1 MRSIFFFVVVTY
13 VSMNA
18 AFAQDANA
26 GKTLFQECA
35 ACHSIKPGEVLT
47 APSLAGVYGRKAGTS
62 DGFRYTNAMK
72 KSGITWNEE
81 SLDSYLADPQ
91 AAIPGNRMPY
101 SGMANS
107 SDRKNLIAYLKTI

>member
-1 MRSIFFFVVVTY
+1 MRSIFFFALAIYAST
-13 VSMNA
+13 NA
-18 AFAQDANA
+18 AFAQDANL

-35 ACHSIKPGEVLT
+35 ACHSTKPGETLT
-47 APSLAGVYGRKAGTS
+47 APSLAGIYGRKAGTS

-72 KSGITWNEE
+72 RSGITWNEE
-81 SLDSYLADPQ
+81 SLDAYLADPQ

-107 SDRKNLIAYLKTI
+107 ADRKNLIAYLKTI